1 MNIKKAKKIGIF
13 TLLDFSE
20 QEGKCYGLLC
30 LQFERAIRYAL
41 YIESGDEVG
50 LELIG
55 TQRREAQSLFERAVR
70 GALSPIHLRDVA
82 LDQTKEA
89 TALEIFC

>member
-13 TLLDFSE
+13 TLLDFVE

-41 YIESGDEVG
+41 YIESGEEVG

-82 LDQTKEA
+82 LDTSKEFSE
-89 TALEIFC
+89 LEIFS